1 MRKSL
6 AFAVLLSAGLLAGCL
21 GGNDDSDGSVL
32 GQYTGDRALFAGP
45 ALWVA
50 PQDTPHPKWNW
61 PTLANPPA
69 GDDVPTYWK
78 PIAMKALPTHIGGLE
93 HVATV
98 GEDQGVLAGAGI
110 AVFGSLA
117 VVPSDGWNGAE
128 GGVVVDISD
137 PTNPKALGTMATVG
151 RGATIIAYPDG
162 RLVSA
167 ISTSPGFD
175 VVDIT
180 DPMTPV
186 VVGNATPTEGGHK
199 IGVVPGTP
207 IVYNAGSS
215 GGEFATPLSYL
226 APGPCNVSADQ
237 CTGYTSIYNLT
248 DPTNPVLVQ
257 EFQNGLACHHIF
269 FYNAPDGSK
278 QRAICAGIQYTQL
291 WDTTDPEHPSV
302 IVNIPVHYGYANG
315 PSGALSL
322 AAFSHTAG
330 MNIDGTILYVGD
342 ENMGGAL
349 PPGCGAGSMT
359 PAGEAGTPIGATW
372 FYDITTETEPR
383 LLGYFAPPRDL
394 QHRVERPGQPA
405 NAGSCTTHH
414 GRIVPDPEGRDLLA
428 MSYYND
434 GVILLDFT
442 PQGPETVS
450 IVEPKIIGEFQEGSD
465 TWETWYYGGYLF
477 VGDLERG
484 LDILTFS

>member
-1 MRKSL
+1 MLRRLLL
-6 AFAVLLSAGLLAGCL
+6 ATALLVALFAGCL
-21 GGNDDSDGSVL
+21 DSGKEADGGDGNGNGAIPAGGL
-32 GQYTGDRALFAGP
+32 KAGP
-45 ALWVA
+45 ALWLA

-61 PTLANPPA
+61 PTLANPPV
-69 GDDVPTYWK
+69 GPGVPKYWQ
-78 PIAMKALPTHIGGLE
+78 PIHMKALPGHIAGIE
-93 HVATV
+93 HVATA

-110 AVFGSLA
+110 ALFGSLA

-137 PTNPKALGTMATVG
+137 PTMPKALGAMDTVG

-162 RLVSA
+162 RLVTA

-175 VVDIT
+175 VVEIT
-180 DPMTPV
+180 DPTAPV
-186 VVGNATPTEGGHK
+186 LLSSAEPSEGGHK
-199 IGVVPGTP
+199 VGLVPGTP
-207 IVYNAGSS
+207 ILYNAGSS
-215 GGEFATPLSYL
+215 GGESTTPLL
-226 APGPCNVSADQ
+226 GPGPCNVSIDQ

-248 DPTNPVLVQ
+248 DPSNPVLVQ
-257 EFQNGLACHHIF
+257 EFHNGLACHHIF

-278 QRAICAGIQYTQL
+278 QRAICAGIQYTQI
-291 WDTTDPEHPSV
+291 WDTADPEDPSV
-302 IVNIPVHYGYANG
+302 IVSVPVHYGYGDG
-315 PSGALSL
+315 PSASVSI

-349 PPGCGAGSMT
+349 PPGCGAGT
-359 PAGEAGTPIGATW
+359 ALPVGQAGTPIGATW

-394 QHRVERPGQPA
+394 DHQVTRNGGPG
-405 NAGSCTTHH
+405 NLGSCTTHH

-434 GVILLDFT
+434 GVI
-442 PQGPETVS
+442 
-450 IVEPKIIGEFQEGSD
+450 
-465 TWETWYYGGYLF
+465 
-477 VGDLERG
+477 
-484 LDILTFS
+484 